1 MLNQGDLQRLMCGD
15 LKGAAIAGGLPDPVE
30 EGYRS
35 LAAAIVLRAVRDVAH
50 YESLRAEAID
60 FILSPECQDFLAAA
74 GIRLDVTAADIIAAA
89 QKLYRKKPKH
99 LSKKEHAKPWA

>member
-1 MLNQGDLQRLMCGD
+1 MGGGI
-15 LKGAAIAGGLPDPVE
+15 KGVPVAGALPDPVE
-30 EGYRS
+30 DGYRS
-35 LAAAIVLRAVRDVAH
+35 LAAAIVIRAVRDVAH

-74 GIRLDVTAADIIAAA
+74 GIRLDVTAADIVAAA

-99 LSKKEHAKPWA
+99 LTKKEHAKPWA